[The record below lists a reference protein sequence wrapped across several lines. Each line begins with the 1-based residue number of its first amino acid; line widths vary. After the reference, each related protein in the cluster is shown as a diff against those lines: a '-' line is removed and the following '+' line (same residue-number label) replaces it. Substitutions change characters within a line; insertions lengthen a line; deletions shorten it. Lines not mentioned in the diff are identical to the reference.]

1 MTFYTAIGKY
11 EFRKDTSGNKLPVI
25 IAEEKEYTLDPW
37 EMIPGNSGA
46 GAVRYGTS

>member
-11 EFRKDTSGNKLPVI
+11 EFRKDTVGNKFPVI
-25 IAEEKEYTLDPW
+25 INEETEKTLDPW

-46 GAVRYGTS
+46 GAV